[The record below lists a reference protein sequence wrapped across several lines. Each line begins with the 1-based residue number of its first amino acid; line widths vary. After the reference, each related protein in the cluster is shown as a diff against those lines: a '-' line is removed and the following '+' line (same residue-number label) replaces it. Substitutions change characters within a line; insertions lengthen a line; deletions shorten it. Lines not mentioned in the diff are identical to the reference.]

1 MRWQFWGPSRVPLL
15 AIYHTQSSPSHPDDG
30 DVKDHGH
37 DDKDTD
43 INNIDLSLHQNGSN
57 NQRNYGNNNGKYDKY
72 YNDKD
77 NHGIVQFRHPRSL
90 LYDLSGSRV
99 IVHWLGTTLGFISGL
114 SR

>member
-1 MRWQFWGPSRVPLL
+1 MVTLKTMVMMTKTLTSTTLICL
-15 AIYHTQSSPSHPDDG
+15 
-30 DVKDHGH
+30 
-37 DDKDTD
+37 
-43 INNIDLSLHQNGSN
+43 NQNGSN
-57 NQRNYGNNNGKYDKY
+57 NQRNYGNNNGGKYDKY

-99 IVHWLGTTLGFISGL
+99 IVHWLGTSLGFISGL